1 MRTASNL
8 TKPQIYLSSTFRMEE
23 SDKWTSLSLKDI
35 PYFYWGFPGGS
46 VGKEL
51 ACSVGDLGSIP
62 GLKRSPREENGYPLQ
77 YSGLENFMSCIVHGV
92 TKNRT

>member
-62 GLKRSPREENGYPLQ
+62 GLGTELNGHFFFSFCQ
-77 YSGLENFMSCIVHGV
+77 
-92 TKNRT
+92 